1 MVRMICLRIPS
12 SSSFSRFILWSCA
25 RPSLSFLMSCRMIRN
40 EMNSKEEAE
49 TITKTNSL
57 KEKSPASV
65 IFSSRL
71 MNAACACPSR
81 WVTSTCSFWFNVL
94 FCLRRLSAYAF
105 IRRLRSSC
113 MATSLSFNSRSP
125 SDGSRTCTLFFP
137 PSQPATP
144 VFLRVTV
151 RMRTASLATT
161 GRRFASRLSASSSWA
176 MAFMMWDRCSS
187 LASSK

>member
-1 MVRMICLRIPS
+1 MICLRIPS

-81 WVTSTCSFWFNVL
+81 WVMSICNFWFKAL
-94 FCLRRLSAYAF
+94 FCMRRLSVYMS
-105 IRRLRSSC
+105 IRRSRSSC
-113 MATSLSFNSRSP
+113 MAISFSFKSCSP
-125 SDGSRTCTLFFP
+125 FDGSKTCTLLFP
-137 PSQPATP
+137 PNQPAIP
-144 VFLRVTV
+144 FFFWVTV
-151 RMRTASLATT
+151 RVRTASLITI
-161 GRRFASRLSASSSWA
+161 GRRFASRLSASPCLVMVSIMRS
-176 MAFMMWDRCSS
+176 RCIS
-187 LASSK
+187 LASNK